1 MTQYH
6 PIKHLLIA
14 SCGQY
19 NGSVDQHA
27 SHLCTLNSREAA

>member
-6 PIKHLLIA
+6 PIKRRLIA
-14 SCGQY
+14 NFGQY

-27 SHLCTLNSREAA
+27 SHLCTLNSREPA